1 MQVSSAEGIQQ
12 GDPLGPMLF
21 CLGIHN
27 LVSSLSSEFT
37 VFYLDDGTI
46 GGSFEDFESDLLKIE
61 NQGKALGLFLN
72 VDN

>member
-1 MQVSSAEGIQQ
+1 MQVSSAVGIQQ

-46 GGSFEDFESDLLKIE
+46 GGSFEDIELDLLKIE
-61 NQGKALGLFLN
+61 NQG
-72 VDN
+72 